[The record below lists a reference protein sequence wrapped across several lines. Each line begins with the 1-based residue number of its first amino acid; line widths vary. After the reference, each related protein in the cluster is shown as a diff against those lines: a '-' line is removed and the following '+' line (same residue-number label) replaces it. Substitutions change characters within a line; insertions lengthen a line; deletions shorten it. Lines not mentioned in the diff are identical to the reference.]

1 MSDEDRPITIRPQ
14 RLEITE
20 ESSNKELNLG
30 IFDIWALG
38 ITVVIGGQYFSWN
51 VGLEA
56 GFGSYLIS
64 TLLVG
69 TSYVCLCLCNAEI
82 TSALPFAGG
91 AYGIARVSF
100 GLYIGFMVGCLEA
113 IEYITYVA
121 SSLIVLATLICQA
134 TETSLNLVPAYSLVF
149 YIVAVFIQIQGG
161 RLFWRSNIVLCIAS
175 ILLLMVYD
183 IGSLRWVSIENISAP
198 STTGGTEYTYFIGGF
213 SKFLSVTPLAAWWF
227 VGIESLNL
235 SCVFVSNV
243 RKKTGSLF
251 HMT

>member
-1 MSDEDRPITIRPQ
+1 MSDEDRSITIRPG
-14 RLEITE
+14 RVEITE
-20 ESSNKELNLG
+20 ESSNKVLNLG

-69 TSYVCLCLCNAEI
+69 TSYVCLCICNAEI

-134 TETSLNLVPAYSLVF
+134 TETSINFVPVYCLACYF
-149 YIVAVFIQIQGG
+149 VAVFIQIHGG
-161 RLFWRSNIVLCIAS
+161 RLFWRMNTFLCIVS
-175 ILLLMVYD
+175 FLLLMMYN
-183 IGSLRWVSIENISAP
+183 IGSLWWVNFEHASAP
-198 STTGGTEYTYFIGGF
+198 STTGGTEHTYFIGGF
-213 SKFLSVTPLAAWWF
+213 SKFLTVTPLAAWWY
-227 VGIESLNL
+227 VGVESLNL
-235 SCVFVSNV
+235 SCAFVANV
-243 RKKTGSLF
+243 RIKVP
-251 HMT
+251 

>member
-1 MSDEDRPITIRPQ
+1 MFSSMSDEDRSITIRPG
-14 RLEITE
+14 RVEITE
-20 ESSNKELNLG
+20 ESSNKVLNLG

-51 VGLEA
+51 VGLAA

-69 TSYVCLCLCNAEI
+69 TSYVCLCICNAEI

-134 TETSLNLVPAYSLVF
+134 TETSINFVPVYCLACYF
-149 YIVAVFIQIQGG
+149 VAVFIQIHGG
-161 RLFWRSNIVLCIAS
+161 RLFWRSNVVLCITS
-175 ILLLMVYD
+175 IVLLMVYN
-183 IGSLRWVSIENISAP
+183 IGSLRWVSIENTSAP
-198 STTGGTEYTYFIGGF
+198 STTGGTEHTYFIGGF
-213 SKFLSVTPLAAWWF
+213 AKFLAVTPLAAWWF

-235 SCVFVSNV
+235 SCAFVANV
-243 RKKTGSLF
+243 RKRTGS
-251 HMT
+251 